1 MPILIP
7 RLCSQRWGVF
17 ALVRTVGMADARRR
31 CERRDARCLVPTVL
45 AGIGL
50 LLASFVKR
58 VTAFVRAIRMANA
71 CGRREAR
78 DGRRLVSAV
87 LAVERRR
94 LLRLR
99 KGKRRQADN
108 CQYRDGSSNHCVNNL
123 VLLILSHKGLKDF
136 DFFVIFVA
144 QNNLIATLST

>member
-1 MPILIP
+1 M
-7 RLCSQRWGVF
+7 
-17 ALVRTVGMADARRR
+17 
-31 CERRDARCLVPTVL
+31 PTVL
-45 AGIGL
+45 AGIGI

-58 VTAFVRAIRMANA
+58 VAAFVRAIRMANA

-87 LAVERRR
+87 LAVERHR

-108 CQYRDGSSNHCVNNL
+108 CQYRNGSSNHFDPSLQKCH
-123 VLLILSHKGLKDF
+123 HKVDG
-136 DFFVIFVA
+136 
-144 QNNLIATLST
+144 IATQHVLFQDFSCPYTELCSP